1 MNNNNCCSI
10 CIDTRENNK
19 DFSCSQCK
27 NSFHQDCINQWI
39 NTSKN
44 PTCPICRYKFQND
57 DDYFDYELEHLIV
70 LNDVDILNA
79 ILNFYKEIF
88 FDFLRFFF
96 PFFN

>member
-19 DFSCSQCK
+19 DFCCSQCK

-39 NTSKN
+39 SKN
-44 PTCPICRYKFQND
+44 PSCPICRYKFQNYD
-57 DDYFDYELEHLIV
+57 EYFDYELEQLIV

-79 ILNFYKEIF
+79 IIDFYKEIF
-88 FDFLRFFF
+88 FNFIRFFF
-96 PFFN
+96 PFF